1 MAIKLYSCHRKIL
14 DWEALGGGK
23 IDIGAEQFPSL
34 PLFLRLRMHFK
45 NKISFCYASKDVAF
59 LKLDLK
65 SGCLECYQNL

>member
-34 PLFLRLRMHFK
+34 PLFLRLRMQKKYCTSLHF
-45 NKISFCYASKDVAF
+45 
-59 LKLDLK
+59 L
-65 SGCLECYQNL
+65 